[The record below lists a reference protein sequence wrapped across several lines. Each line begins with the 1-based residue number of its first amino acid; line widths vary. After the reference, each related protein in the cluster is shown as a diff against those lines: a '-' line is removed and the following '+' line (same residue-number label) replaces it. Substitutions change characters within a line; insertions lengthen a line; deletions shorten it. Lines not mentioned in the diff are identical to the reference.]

1 MPNLIPEYDST
12 LTAEIERLVAIDKAR
27 AQKIISDIPAFIQQ
41 VSAATVDQAVAQGLQ
56 QYTVSALM
64 MRLNWTDSREK
75 PGFFDN
81 IFDCWPEGRLPDPN
95 QFLEAPWTV
104 FEYCRKAGYEP
115 FVQRALYQEC
125 GLVTEADCSN
135 APAYA
140 KHINSDFRDYFFYIG
155 IRWTVTVG

>member
-1 MPNLIPEYDST
+1 MPNLIPEHDSN

-27 AQKIISDIPAFIQQ
+27 AQQIISDIPDFIQQ

-81 IFDCWPEGRLPDPN
+81 IVDCWPEGRLPDPN
-95 QFLEAPWTV
+95 QFLEAPWEV

-125 GLVTEADCSN
+125 GLVKEPDPN
-135 APAYA
+135 APPQA
-140 KHINSDFRDYFFYIG
+140 KRINSDFRDYFFYIG